1 MKAWVHFVA
10 FSNTMNF
17 QPILRHLTENIPA
30 FYADLNRRCDLVQE
44 RADKKREEMHRL
56 TMLIMGSAIGM
67 PLVLIVMGKLT
78 AVQAMFAMQLGLLV
92 IVAALHN
99 QAYVTRSLVMG
110 LVMSYFIE
118 YYEAVGRLF
127 DPQLYN
133 EFMRVVGEALQPRA
147 GPVRVDTERAR
158 IIAEIAIQHEP
169 AINPIPMLAED
180 AHDPISGHDF
190 VYGIGYVL
198 NNSIN
203 TPVSEATLTELYITP
218 HHLHNGLNPFTNL
231 AIQRIRKVRIRGCHS
246 QQEINELMPRY
257 IEEMNAN
264 NDAVPPAAGAPVPP
278 TGTGAV
284 QVNAPRGSALHEL
297 FRGGN
302 WQPTIVPPMP
312 LPVVE
317 PEAAAPAADDPLAA
331 ILPLNAPNGT
341 EGILA
346 SLNRAAAR
354 VTAERGQSLDEI
366 LARTRGPVAHGP
378 QTTDED
384 SDIAGFVRLA
394 NQMRYRGANNT
405 V

>member
-1 MKAWVHFVA
+1 
-10 FSNTMNF
+10 MNF
-17 QPILRHLTENIPA
+17 QPIFNHFVENAPA

-44 RADKKREEMHRL
+44 KADKKRAETRRL
-56 TMLIMGSAIGM
+56 TMLIMGGAVGM
-67 PLVLIVMGKLT
+67 PLLLIVLGKLT
-78 AVQAMFAMQLGLLV
+78 AVQAMFAMQLALLV

-110 LVMSYFIE
+110 LVMSYIIE

-133 EFMRVVGEALQPRA
+133 RFVQVVREAFQPRA

-158 IIAEIAIQHEP
+158 IIAEIAIMREP
-169 AINPIPMLAED
+169 AMNPIPMLAED

-190 VYGIGYVL
+190 VNGIGYVL

-203 TPVSEATLTELYITP
+203 TPVSEATLNELYITP

-264 NDAVPPAAGAPVPP
+264 NDAQPAAPTAAPARPAAAAAP
-278 TGTGAV
+278 AATGTAAAIHI
-284 QVNAPRGSALHEL
+284 NAPRGSALHQL
-297 FRGGN
+297 FSTGDWR
-302 WQPTIVPPMP
+302 PTFVPPIP

-317 PEAAAPAADDPLAA
+317 PEAATPTAAADDPLAA

-341 EGILA
+341 DDILA

-354 VTAERGQSLDEI
+354 VVAERGQSLDDI
-366 LARTRGPVAHGP
+366 LAQARGPAAHRP

-384 SDIAGFVRLA
+384 PDIAGFLRLA
-394 NQMRYRGANNT
+394 NQMRYRGNNT
-405 V
+405 A

>member
-1 MKAWVHFVA
+1 
-10 FSNTMNF
+10 MNF
-17 QPILRHLTENIPA
+17 QPIFRHFTENIPA
-30 FYADLNRRCDLVQE
+30 FYTDLNRRCDLVQE

-56 TMLIMGSAIGM
+56 TMLIMGGAIGM

-99 QAYVTRSLVMG
+99 QAYCTRSLVMG
-110 LVMSYFIE
+110 LVMSYLIE

-133 EFMRVVGEALQPRA
+133 QFVQVVGEAFQPRA

-158 IIAEIAIQHEP
+158 IIAEIAIMREP
-169 AINPIPMLAED
+169 AMNPIPMLAED

-190 VYGIGYVL
+190 VNGIGYVL

-203 TPVSEATLTELYITP
+203 TPVSEATLNELYITP

-246 QQEINELMPRY
+246 QQEINEFMPRY

-264 NDAVPPAAGAPVPP
+264 NDAAAPAATPVPP
-278 TGTGAV
+278 TGTGGTV
-284 QVNAPRGSALHEL
+284 QVNAPRDSALHEL

-302 WQPTIVPPMP
+302 WRPTIIPPIP

-317 PEAAAPAADDPLAA
+317 PEAAAAAAAAAAAQAQADDPLAA
-331 ILPLNAPNGT
+331 TLPLNAPNGT
-341 EGILA
+341 DDILA

-354 VTAERGQSLDEI
+354 VVAERGQSLDEI
-366 LARTRGPVAHGP
+366 LAQARGPAAHRP

-384 SDIAGFVRLA
+384 PDIAGFLRLA
-394 NQMRYRGANNT
+394 NQMRYRGGNNT